1 MRDQAVVG
9 EVRGIRFDQLAD
21 VFERAVELNW
31 SVAGGGSVK
40 QTRLAAICGFDEYLE
55 AATYEATEEIAAKA
69 LGKSIEPGGT
79 PLFDAAID
87 LVGHGGGGSSLTRAE
102 TEDVNLG
109 KSNRFDSAT
118 RGLELG
124 IGFAREPDDHVGGEG
139 RRVEGFLDLK
149 ALLHEACGSPT
160 TPHALEDRVRTA
172 LHGEVQVWADAPRMV
187 GHQGEETTVDLDSFK
202 TGKSKTPLARYC
214 KEFFGQVR
222 ETQLT
227 IRPFESPVAE
237 VDAREDDLAMAPVD
251 ESADFVHEFLHWATR
266 QVASGSRNDAV
277 AAAHATTVLD
287 LNVGPGAVA
296 KSRDTRWNVE
306 NTPSSKELRNLAF
319 VREYLGHAGNTSD
332 DILGH
337 RRVAPHHHDLGIGVF
352 AGEPP
357 DRLAA
362 LQSAFTGDRTS
373 VDEAEIGGLIA
384 GRLAEANAS
393 KSLGDQFRFVLVD
406 LAAEGDRTE
415 DWHREV
421 GNTND
426 RKNE

>member
-1 MRDQAVVG
+1 MVIGCPFVISFRFRSQHTLIQFSNLPFSTGRSPPRSLRSRRREVRDQAVVG

-139 RRVEGFLDLK
+139 RHFKRFFDFE

-214 KEFFGQVR
+214 KEFFDQVR

-277 AAAHATTVLD
+277 AGSACD
-287 LNVGPGAVA
+287 NGPG
-296 KSRDTRWNVE
+296 
-306 NTPSSKELRNLAF
+306 P
-319 VREYLGHAGNTSD
+319 
-332 DILGH
+332 
-337 RRVAPHHHDLGIGVF
+337 
-352 AGEPP
+352 
-357 DRLAA
+357 
-362 LQSAFTGDRTS
+362 
-373 VDEAEIGGLIA
+373 
-384 GRLAEANAS
+384 
-393 KSLGDQFRFVLVD
+393 
-406 LAAEGDRTE
+406 
-415 DWHREV
+415 
-421 GNTND
+421 
-426 RKNE
+426 